1 MWYRIFLLISMCV
14 FTSCAN
20 KMLSTE
26 YYNMKLTISTTT
38 DTVFDTTN
46 IAVSFEN
53 NTTND
58 IYLLNRGVVAVSDN
72 QAYLWR
78 LEVLFQDT
86 ILMMSPINFLSKIK
100 RPTKEDYFLLKS
112 GDKYTFNFDVDF
124 SKLVQKPYEFGNLND
139 DYGEYTLKLTYA
151 DPFLANKKAFRG
163 IIESNEIRLLYKKNS
178 NNH

>member
-1 MWYRIFLLISMCV
+1 MWYRIFLFISMCV

-26 YYNMKLTISTTT
+26 YYNMKLTINTMP
-38 DTVFDTTN
+38 DTVFDTAN

-58 IYLLNRGVVAVSDN
+58 IYLLNREIVAVSDN
-72 QAYLWR
+72 QAYLWC

-86 ILMMSPINFLSKIK
+86 ILMMSPINFFSNIK
-100 RPTKEDYFLLKS
+100 RPTKEDYFRLKS

-124 SKLVQKPYEFGNLND
+124 SKLVQKPYEFGNLNA
-139 DYGEYTLKLTYA
+139 DYGEYTLKLTYT
-151 DPFLANKKAFRG
+151 DPFLVDKKAFRG
-163 IIESNEIRLLYKKNS
+163 KIESNVIRLVYKKQ
-178 NNH
+178 